1 MKYVTDNRNEWKVNE
16 EDVAMEISV
25 ALADTYNA
33 KIIRE
38 KNMLVINFENGQSF
52 KVEVSKN
59 N

>member
-38 KNMLVINFENGQSF
+38 KNLLVINFENGQSF

-59 N
+59 S

>member
-1 MKYVTDNRNEWKVNE
+1 MKYMSDNRNEWKVNE

>member
-38 KNMLVINFENGQSF
+38 KNLLVINFENGQSF

>member
-38 KNMLVINFENGQSF
+38 KNLLVINFENGQSF
-52 KVEVSKN
+52 TVEVSKN